1 MGGLS
6 EWIKS
11 MIIII
16 GIVLLA
22 AVANVAAAHDKKRL
36 RNRKV
41 RAAPPARPMTDK
53 ERQRLKLMELELPY
67 LDEQIENMRLMV
79 DMLGDMDAIQR
90 DKYAPDE
97 KGLKRIIAT
106 TKQLYAIK
114 KQLAALELKREK
126 IIEQLKRL

>member
-1 MGGLS
+1 MKAV
-6 EWIKS
+6 I
-11 MIIII
+11 MVV

-22 AVANVAAAHDKKRL
+22 VVANVAAAHDKKRL
-36 RNRKV
+36 RKRKIIV
-41 RAAPPARPMTDK
+41 AQQTARLMTDK

-67 LDEQIENMRLMV
+67 IEEQIENMRLMV

-90 DKYAPDE
+90 DKYASDE

-106 TKQLYAIK
+106 TKQLYAVK

>member
-1 MGGLS
+1 M
-6 EWIKS
+6 
-11 MIIII
+11 
-16 GIVLLA
+16 LA
-22 AVANVAAAHDKKRL
+22 AVANAAAAHDKKRL
-36 RNRKV
+36 RNRKI
-41 RAAPPARPMTDK
+41 RAAPPAARPMTEK

-79 DMLGDMDAIQR
+79 DMFGDMDAIQR
-90 DKYAPDE
+90 DKYQASDE

-106 TKQLYAIK
+106 TKQLYAVK

>member
-1 MGGLS
+1 
-6 EWIKS
+6 
-11 MIIII
+11 MILII
-16 GIVLLA
+16 GIMLLA

-41 RAAPPARPMTDK
+41 IVAPPARPMTDK
-53 ERQRLKLMELELPY
+53 EQQRLKLMELELPY

-90 DKYAPDE
+90 DKYASDE

>member
-1 MGGLS
+1 MKNV
-6 EWIKS
+6 I
-11 MIIII
+11 MII

-22 AVANVAAAHDKKRL
+22 AVANVAAAHDKRRL

-67 LDEQIENMRLMV
+67 LEEQIENMRLMV
-79 DMLGDMDAIQR
+79 DMLGDMDALQR
-90 DKYAPDE
+90 DKYASDE
-97 KGLKRIIAT
+97 QGLKRIIAT
-106 TKQLYAIK
+106 TKQLYAVK

-126 IIEQLKRL
+126 IIEQLKGSD

>member
-1 MGGLS
+1 MKTV
-6 EWIKS
+6 I
-11 MIIII
+11 MII

-22 AVANVAAAHDKKRL
+22 AVVNVAAAHDKKRL
-36 RNRKV
+36 RNRKIM
-41 RAAPPARPMTDK
+41 AAPQPARPITDK

-79 DMLGDMDAIQR
+79 DMFGDMDALQR
-90 DKYAPDE
+90 DKYYSSDE
-97 KGLKRIIAT
+97 KGLKRIITT
-106 TKQLYAIK
+106 TKQLYAVK